1 MPKTQTFC
9 PRCRQP
15 VIVDVEQL
23 YDVNTNPQA
32 KQQLLSGNFN
42 FIHCPNCGYEGNL
55 PTPIV
60 YHDPSKELL
69 LTYFPPE
76 LGLPLNEQE
85 KMIGPMLNKVVNN
98 LPQEKRKGY
107 LLRPQSVLTM
117 QGMIERILEADGI
130 TREMVQA
137 QQQRLALVQRL
148 LSAPEDSRP
157 EIVKQEEELI
167 DESFFNI
174 LNRLIEAALNGGDE
188 PTARQ
193 LASIQQL
200 LLSNTEVGK
209 TLKSQAEEAE
219 AAMHSLQ
226 EASKKGLTRE
236 GLLDLFVEAPS
247 EARLVTLVSMARQ
260 GLDYS
265 FFQILSDRINQASP
279 EEKPKLTELREKLL
293 QLTGEIDKALQEQA
307 NQTRE
312 LIETILKSN
321 NIEEATSQN
330 LPAINQLF
338 VDLVNGML
346 QEARQKGDLD
356 RTNRLNQ
363 IMTVIQRASTPPP
376 EYELLETLLGAP
388 DDAARRQMLEEH
400 AQEISPEFVELV
412 GNLAA
417 QTQAQNQDPELTKQL
432 NEVNRLVLRFS
443 MEQNLKK

>member
-1 MPKTQTFC
+1 MPKTQTLC
-9 PRCRQP
+9 PRCHQP
-15 VIVDVEQL
+15 VVVDVEQL

-42 FIHCPNCGYEGNL
+42 VIHCPNCGYEGNL
-55 PTPIV
+55 STPIV
-60 YHDPSKELL
+60 YHDPDKELL

-85 KMIGPMLNKVVNN
+85 KMIGPLINRVVNN
-98 LPQEKRKGY
+98 LPQEKRKAY
-107 LLRPQSVLTM
+107 LLRPQSVLTV
-117 QGMIERILEADGI
+117 QGLVERILEADGI

-137 QQQRLALVQRL
+137 QQQRVSLIQRL
-148 LSAPEDSRP
+148 LSAPEESRA
-157 EIVKQEEELI
+157 EIVKQEEALI
-167 DESFFNI
+167 DESFFSI

-200 LLSNTEVGK
+200 LLANTAVGK

-219 AAMHSLQ
+219 AAMRSLQ

-236 GLLDLFVEAPS
+236 SLLDLLVEAPT

-260 GLDYS
+260 GMDYS
-265 FFQILSDRINQASP
+265 FFQILSDRINQASG
-279 EEKPKLTELREKLL
+279 EEKARLIDLREKLL

-307 NQTRE
+307 KQTRD
-312 LIETILKSN
+312 LIETILKSD
-321 NIEEATSQN
+321 NIEETTTQY
-330 LPAINQLF
+330 LPAVNQLF
-338 VDLVNGML
+338 VDIASSML
-346 QEARQKGDLD
+346 QEARQKSDLD
-356 RTNRLNQ
+356 RVNRLTR
-363 IMTVIQRASTPPP
+363 MMSVIQRASAPPP
-376 EYELLETLLGAP
+376 EYELLETLLSAP
-388 DDAARRQMLEEH
+388 DDAARRKMLEEH

-417 QTQAQNQDPELTKQL
+417 QTQAQNQDPELTRQL
-432 NEVNRLVLRFS
+432 NDVNRQVLRFS